1 MSKKYY
7 FSSDRPSSQNKGTVM
22 NPFTSLS
29 AIGNLE
35 LEEGDMLLLRR
46 GSVFKGGYIHL
57 HNTDGIMI
65 SSYATGP
72 KPVVDA
78 MGKGVW
84 LQDYGCPLDNP
95 GHRWKAEVSSTVLIF
110 DCNDIRIKDIEVR
123 NSGVDREH
131 YSDALRMPRTGIAVT
146 ARNRGTVRNISIE
159 RVYVRNVEG
168 NVYDKHLSNGG
179 IYFTAL
185 KPDENNPLIPR
196 FDFVRIRGCFLKNVS
211 RWGIA
216 VGYTYLW
223 EKFSGTETTEE
234 VFRKYGNTDIRITSS
249 YVKDAGGDAITVMY
263 ALKPLVLDCRSDG
276 AARDMNDRIY
286 TEPLERK
293 GKVAAAIWPWKC
305 LDARFEYNEVYD
317 TRLNQDGMAYDAD
330 SGWGTVYRHN
340 YSRSNE
346 GGAVMFCLE
355 EAIGSVYKE
364 NVSDD
369 DLGGVLS
376 PSGCPDGIVRN
387 NKIYRRESTPLM
399 RRRMS
404 DGKITLCDN
413 EEIIIERKR

>member
-1 MSKKYY
+1 MSTKYY
-7 FSSDRPSSQNKGTVM
+7 FEACNPSSGDGTVR
-22 NPFTSLS
+22 NPFSSLES
-29 AIGNLE
+29 LKDITFKA
-35 LEEGDMLLLRR
+35 GDEILLKC
-46 GSVFKGGYIHL
+46 GSVFSAEYIHL
-57 HNTDGIMI
+57 HDTDSITI
-65 SSYATGP
+65 SSYGTGP
-72 KPVVDA
+72 RPVVDA
-78 MGKGVW
+78 KGKGVW
-84 LQDYGCPLDNP
+84 MQDYGCPLDNP
-95 GHRWKAEVSSTVLIF
+95 NHRWKAEVSSTILIF
-110 DCNDIRIKDIEVR
+110 DCNDIRIENIEVR
-123 NSGVDREH
+123 NSEVDKEH

-146 ARNRGTVRNISIE
+146 AENRGTITGTTIENVFVRD
-159 RVYVRNVEG
+159 VRG

-185 KPDENNPLIPR
+185 RPDEGSSLIPR
-196 FDFVRIRGCFLKNVS
+196 FDNVHISGCFLKNTS

-223 EKFSGTETTEE
+223 EKFAGKETSEE
-234 VFRKYGNTDIRITSS
+234 VFEKYGNTNVRIDNCYIKKT
-249 YVKDAGGDAITVMY
+249 GGDAITVMY
-263 ALKPLVLDCRSDG
+263 ALRPVVSNCRSDG
-276 AARDMNDRIY
+276 AAREMNDLLYR
-286 TEPLERK
+286 EPLERK

-305 LDARFEYNEVYD
+305 LDALFEYNEVYD

-330 SGWGTVYRHN
+330 SGWGTLYRHN
-340 YSRSNE
+340 YSHANE

-355 EAIGSVYKE
+355 EAVGSVYVR

-376 PSGCPDGIVRN
+376 PSGCPDGTISN

-399 RRRMS
+399 RKRMS